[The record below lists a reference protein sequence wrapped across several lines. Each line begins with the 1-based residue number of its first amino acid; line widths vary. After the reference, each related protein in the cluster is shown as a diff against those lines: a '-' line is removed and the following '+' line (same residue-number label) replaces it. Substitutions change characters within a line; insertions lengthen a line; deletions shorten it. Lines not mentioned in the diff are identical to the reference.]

1 MSLQEKKI
9 KKILL
14 VQSGDYVLVS
24 FLNIINKI
32 FQNILKYIKNKFKII
47 FSVLI
52 ETENNITTKFSIS

>member
-9 KKILL
+9 KKILF

-32 FQNILKYIKNKFKII
+32 FQNILKFIKNKFKII
-47 FSVLI
+47 FSVLM